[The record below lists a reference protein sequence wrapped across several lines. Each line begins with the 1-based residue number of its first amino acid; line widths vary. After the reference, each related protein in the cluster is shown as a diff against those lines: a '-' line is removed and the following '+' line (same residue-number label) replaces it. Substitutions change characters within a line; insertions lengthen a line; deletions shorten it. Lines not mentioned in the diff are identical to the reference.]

1 MTVRSTFLALIG
13 GCFAVLW
20 GAPAVA
26 DEIRVSGGD
35 CAGTVRLVARDA
47 RLSAVLKRLAQ
58 ALDFQVSFES
68 DSDPLINVSA
78 TREPVDLV
86 GLLAPS
92 ENVSLT
98 QARNP
103 RCPNRERIV
112 KVWVLPKGQK
122 NFVRAAMAPQPPDAS
137 VAEQARKE
145 REGAEMILKSHGIPT
160 PQPEEQNPENP
171 ENPENSENPH

>member
-1 MTVRSTFLALIG
+1 MKLRSTSIALIG
-13 GCFAVLW
+13 CVFAALGGV
-20 GAPAVA
+20 PALA

-35 CAGTVRLVARDA
+35 CAGAVRLVARDA

-68 DSDPLINVSA
+68 DNDPLINVTA

-137 VAEQARKE
+137 AAEQARKE
-145 REGAEMILKSHGIPT
+145 KEGAEMILKSHGIPT

>member
-1 MTVRSTFLALIG
+1 MTLRSTFLALIG
-13 GCFAVLW
+13 GGFAVLW

-35 CAGTVRLVARDA
+35 CAGTVRLVAHDA
-47 RLSAVLKRLAQ
+47 HLSTVLKRLAQ
-58 ALDFQVSFES
+58 ALEFQVSFES
-68 DSDPLINVSA
+68 DSDPVINVNA

-112 KVWVLPKGQK
+112 KVWVLV
-122 NFVRAAMAPQPPDAS
+122 FVM
-137 VAEQARKE
+137 
-145 REGAEMILKSHGIPT
+145 M
-160 PQPEEQNPENP
+160 
-171 ENPENSENPH
+171 

>member
-103 RCPNRERIV
+103 PNRERIV